1 MVLDVNPEKVR
12 QNGHATH
19 SEAPHKD
26 KKVDYPKLLE
36 LGRELL
42 IAIGEDPDREGL
54 LDTPRRWADSWRE
67 FIEYDPGKTET
78 TFTSASTDQM
88 VCVSG
93 MRVWSLCIP
102 GKQLVNA
109 VDGVKPAREV
119 CIGDKLWTLHNGEV
133 RETVVTDIS
142 SHQTRDVVEVVTARG
157 TFKVTSDHPLATPHG
172 WMEAKDVSGQK
183 IEWTDPRSLCRE
195 RYVPKLGYHFG
206 YANGAMCSDG
216 TVGDRYIS
224 LVVNEKPFAQVFAQ
238 SLEGAFGINAVLEAV
253 SRPSGYLRVQ
263 LPGYRVRVVSSYLAD
278 LFRQYVGGDAHHMR
292 QQFPLVVLNSQETF
306 QGFLDGYIEG
316 DGCRRKNRNASMI
329 ISANVP
335 FLQSVAAL
343 VGARFTPDKRGGA
356 SKVYISDSWYEK
368 HGFQQQDHRTTLHES
383 EWVDVLSVRSCANTR
398 KPYTVY
404 SFTCDPY
411 PTFLVGGHLTHN
423 CEHHLLPFY
432 CDVAIGYIAEGKVL
446 GLSKF
451 ARIAHQFA
459 HQLQLQERLGQQ
471 IADEVSRITGTND
484 VAVVLKGRH
493 LCMESRGIQTPAVM
507 SSSVMRGA
515 FRDQFETR
523 MEFLRMIED

>member
-19 SEAPHKD
+19 IAAPHKD

-67 FIEYDPGKTET
+67 FVEYDPGKTET
-78 TFTSASTDQM
+78 TFSSASMDQM

-93 MRVWSLCIP
+93 MRVWSL
-102 GKQLVNA
+102 
-109 VDGVKPAREV
+109 
-119 CIGDKLWTLHNGEV
+119 
-133 RETVVTDIS
+133 
-142 SHQTRDVVEVVTARG
+142 
-157 TFKVTSDHPLATPHG
+157 
-172 WMEAKDVSGQK
+172 
-183 IEWTDPRSLCRE
+183 
-195 RYVPKLGYHFG
+195 
-206 YANGAMCSDG
+206 
-216 TVGDRYIS
+216 
-224 LVVNEKPFAQVFAQ
+224 
-238 SLEGAFGINAVLEAV
+238 
-253 SRPSGYLRVQ
+253 
-263 LPGYRVRVVSSYLAD
+263 
-278 LFRQYVGGDAHHMR
+278 
-292 QQFPLVVLNSQETF
+292 
-306 QGFLDGYIEG
+306 
-316 DGCRRKNRNASMI
+316 
-329 ISANVP
+329 
-335 FLQSVAAL
+335 
-343 VGARFTPDKRGGA
+343 
-356 SKVYISDSWYEK
+356 
-368 HGFQQQDHRTTLHES
+368 
-383 EWVDVLSVRSCANTR
+383 
-398 KPYTVY
+398 
-404 SFTCDPY
+404 
-411 PTFLVGGHLTHN
+411 

-493 LCMESRGIQTPAVM
+493 LCMESRGIQTRGVM

>member
-1 MVLDVNPEKVR
+1 V
-12 QNGHATH
+12 H
-19 SEAPHKD
+19 
-26 KKVDYPKLLE
+26 
-36 LGRELL
+36 
-42 IAIGEDPDREGL
+42 
-54 LDTPRRWADSWRE
+54 
-67 FIEYDPGKTET
+67 
-78 TFTSASTDQM
+78 
-88 VCVSG
+88 
-93 MRVWSLCIP
+93 
-102 GKQLVNA
+102 
-109 VDGVKPAREV
+109 
-119 CIGDKLWTLHNGEV
+119 IGDKLWTLHNGEV
-133 RETVVTDIS
+133 RETVVTHIS
-142 SHQTRDVVEVVTARG
+142 SHQTRDVVEVITAKG
-157 TFKVTSDHPLATPHG
+157 KFKVTADHPLATPHG
-172 WMEAKDVSGQK
+172 WMEAKDVSGQQ
-183 IEWTDPRSLCRE
+183 IEWTDPKSLCRE
-195 RYVPKLGYHFG
+195 RYIPKLGYHFG

-224 LVVNEKPFAQVFAQ
+224 LVANEKPFA
-238 SLEGAFGINAVLEAV
+238 E
-253 SRPSGYLRVQ
+253 P
-263 LPGYRVRVVSSYLAD
+263 
-278 LFRQYVGGDAHHMR
+278 VG
-292 QQFPLVVLNSQETF
+292 S
-306 QGFLDGYIEG
+306 
-316 DGCRRKNRNASMI
+316 K
-329 ISANVP
+329 
-335 FLQSVAAL
+335 
-343 VGARFTPDKRGGA
+343 FTPDKGGRA

-368 HGFQQQDHRTTLHES
+368 HGFWQQDHRTTLHES
-383 EWVDVLSVRSCANTR
+383 EWVDVLDVCSCADTR

-411 PTFLVGGHLTHN
+411 PTFLVSGHLTHN

-432 CDVAIGYIAEGKVL
+432 CDVSIGYIADGKVL